1 MKLSQ
6 TYYRMLDL
14 IFEGIL
20 SLSYFSMLAL
30 IIFIAGLIYYIPNI
44 KPNMRIKQNPRKYKW
59 D

>member
-1 MKLSQ
+1 
-6 TYYRMLDL
+6 MLDL

-30 IIFIAGLIYYIPNI
+30 LIFIAGLIYYIPNI
-44 KPNMRIKQNPRKYKW
+44 KPNMKLNQNPRKYRW